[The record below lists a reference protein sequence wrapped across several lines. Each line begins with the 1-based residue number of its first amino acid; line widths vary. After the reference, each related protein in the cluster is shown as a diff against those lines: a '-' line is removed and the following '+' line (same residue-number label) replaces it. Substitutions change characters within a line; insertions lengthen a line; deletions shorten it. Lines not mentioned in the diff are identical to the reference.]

1 MTIVIH
7 QNKYKINYKYTY
19 NERFVATKEHKDQN
33 EFAFKSKYIT
43 EKKIPKPVRRSVNEI

>member
-43 EKKIPKPVRRSVNEI
+43 EKKTKTGASICK